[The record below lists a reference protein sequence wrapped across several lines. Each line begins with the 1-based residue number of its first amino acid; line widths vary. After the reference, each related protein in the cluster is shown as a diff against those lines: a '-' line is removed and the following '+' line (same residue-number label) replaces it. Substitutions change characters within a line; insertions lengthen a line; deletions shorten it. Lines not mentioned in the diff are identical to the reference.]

1 MKIELSKTV
10 SKLLRELPS
19 DWEPKSW
26 IITVDNT
33 ENMIGN
39 YEILDG
45 NHRMAVL
52 IDEERTTEAEI
63 YAINYEAANK
73 LGFWDDFKDQ
83 ETFEKWV
90 IENGTKV
97 IDYEIIYDV
106 R

>member
-1 MKIELSKTV
+1 MKIELSKPIT
-10 SKLLRELPS
+10 KLLRELPS

-52 IDEERTTEAEI
+52 IDENRINEAVVYSI
-63 YAINYEAANK
+63 DYEEANK
-73 LGFWDDFKDQ
+73 LGFWEDCENQ
-83 ETFEKWV
+83 EKFEKWV
-90 IENGTKV
+90 IENGKIIT
-97 IDYEIIYDV
+97 DYEIDF
-106 R
+106 